1 MIKIKKENSNYNLEQ
16 NKDGQSVLKDTKKS
30 KHKFW
35 KIFLTFFILLFTT
48 MSLIRV
54 PYVGAFFDTTFF
66 NIIFGYTKYFAY
78 LLIYLIFILWFFPD
92 KLKKLFSKTNILTMV
107 IFWVMINII
116 VTSIALTILKIN
128 GTLSPEFK
136 SYWITNGSTDGY
148 FTNWAEND
156 WKNLGNYSHFFN
168 DRSYGGILAYLIVVL
183 FQTFATPLLAIIISI
198 VLVLFII
205 FFVKKKVLIKP
216 KEAKVTKKENLNKEV
231 KNLNEQV
238 NFEQKAFVKKEQQID
253 TDNDKKENYKNIN
266 YINMFLEK
274 INKKITAKNNFEFLD
289 EPTNDFNYELKNNSK
304 KLQEKVTTLFLSL
317 KIDANFVSETI
328 MFKSVILKFKIKG
341 KKAVDF
347 IDNNPDKINDF
358 FSNQK
363 INWYTN
369 EDDEFVIS
377 EKYDLNPTVS
387 LYEIIHEIGNNKH
400 FVFGLGKDD
409 KRKILSFNALQN
421 PNTILFGSKG
431 SGNSMLL
438 CNMALSFASLNP
450 ASIVDISI
458 IDPTDKTFKYLS
470 LLPQLSKYSYSV
482 LENNN
487 LLTEFTNITKARLS
501 VLKENNCVDI
511 YEYKNKYVDDDN
523 TKINLLV
530 INCLEEIINDENNLN
545 NLMFILQNAKKVG
558 IITLMSMNN
567 VTDNILKIKNLFDNT
582 IVLKVDTIQDSNSI
596 LNSPTGF
603 YLWGSGEGILKI
615 NNSTH
620 YFQTA
625 FITKDKIE
633 NLIKAISN

>member
-1 MIKIKKENSNYNLEQ
+1 MIKIKKENNNYNLEQ
-16 NKDGQSVLKDTKKS
+16 NKDDQSALKDTKKA

-78 LLIYLIFILWFFPD
+78 LLIYLFFILWFFPD

-128 GTLSPEFK
+128 GTFSQTEFRL
-136 SYWITNGSTDGY
+136 YWITTNGSTDGY
-148 FTNWAEND
+148 FTNWAVND
-156 WKNLGNYSHFFN
+156 WKNLGNYNYFFN
-168 DRSYGGILAYLIVVL
+168 ARSYGGIVAYLIVVL

-205 FFVKKKVLIKP
+205 FFVKKKVLIKS

-238 NFEQKAFVKKEQQID
+238 NVEQKAFVKKEQQI
-253 TDNDKKENYKNIN
+253 DNDKKENYKNIN

-274 INKKITAKNNFEFLD
+274 INKKITAKNNFRFLD
-289 EPTNDFNYELKNNSK
+289 EPTNDFNDELKNNSK

-317 KIDANFVSETI
+317 KIDANFISETI

-387 LYEIIHEIGNNKH
+387 LYEIIHEIGDNKH

-487 LLTEFTNITKARLS
+487 LLTEFTNTTKARLS

-567 VTDNILKIKNLFDNT
+567 VTDNILKIKNLFDNV
-582 IVLKVDTIQDSNSI
+582 IVLKVDTVQDSNSI

-620 YFQTA
+620 HFQTA